1 MTEHVYAMSRQEL
14 DTNAARLQRPTLEAT
29 KGWRTLREEACNR
42 LAHLALESL
51 KTYSLK
57 ESFRM

>member
-1 MTEHVYAMSRQEL
+1 MYSISRQEL
-14 DTNAARLQRPTLEAT
+14 DTNAARLQRHTLEST

-57 ESFRM
+57 EIFRM

>member
-1 MTEHVYAMSRQEL
+1 MYSISRQEL
-14 DTNAARLQRPTLEAT
+14 DTNAARLQRHLLEST